1 MDAKCDWIDVGKVGH
16 FRGGRGEQLKSLSR
30 LRDSRP
36 VNSLF
41 ILQIVQESVQIPGSS
56 LYLTYQSSKVPGYS
70 SIVRMKLT
78 SDKIPSTLT
87 LVHVG
92 VEIEG
97 SLHVKTYEAD
107 PNIEH
112 TFAWNKR
119 NVYKQKVYGAAI
131 ARISIGYEHST
142 CEEIIWETQTA
153 KLQGFDVDISDIGSW
168 SLNIHHHYN
177 FNEGILQKGDG
188 STLHLKEYP
197 KVVRSVMGVKQSQ
210 RALNCRDKCNGVAK
224 DSKLLTPVALASG
237 PDGSLYVGDFNLV
250 RRIMT
255 DGNVI
260 TIAQLSATQVSYQY
274 YLCVSPADGHLYISD
289 PEKHQVFKILYLTNV
304 TDPSSNMEA
313 VVGSGQRCIP
323 GDDENCGDGGLAKNA
338 RLSHPKGITIS
349 ADRTMYIADGT
360 NIRAVDNRGI
370 IHTLIGHHG
379 HHNHWSPIPCKGAL
393 PASQVQLQWP
403 TNLALSPLDG
413 SLHFT
418 DDRLVLK
425 LTTDMKI
432 KVIAGNPLHCNVNA
446 TYDENALGT
455 VSAIAFSPIGD
466 LFIADS
472 DSRRVNLIR
481 VVDTSG
487 SSKIFAG
494 QPDSV

>member
-1 MDAKCDWIDVGKVGH
+1 MSG
-16 FRGGRGEQLKSLSR
+16 
-30 LRDSRP
+30 
-36 VNSLF
+36 
-41 ILQIVQESVQIPGSS
+41 
-56 LYLTYQSSKVPGYS
+56 YL
-70 SIVRMKLT
+70 SIVRMQLT
-78 SDKIPSTLT
+78 GPIIPPTLT

-177 FNEGILQKGDG
+177 FHEGILQKGDG
-188 STLHLKEYP
+188 STLHLREYSRI
-197 KVVRSVMGVKQSQ
+197 VRSVMGNGQQ
-210 RALNCRDKCNGVAK
+210 RALNCKDKCNGAAK
-224 DSKLLTPVALASG
+224 NSKLLTPVALASG

-250 RRIMT
+250 RKISP
-255 DGNVI
+255 DGNVV
-260 TIAQLSATQVSYQY
+260 TIAQLATTKVSYQY

-289 PEKHQVFKILYLTNV
+289 PEKHQVLKVLSLANV

-323 GDDENCGDGGLAKNA
+323 GDEQNCGDGGLAKNA

-360 NIRAVDNRGI
+360 NIRAVDNEGI
-370 IHTLIGHHG
+370 IHTLVGHHG

-393 PASQVQLQWP
+393 LSSQVQLQWP
-403 TNLALSPLDG
+403 TGLALNPLDG
-413 SLHFT
+413 SLHFI
-418 DDRLVLK
+418 DDRLVMK
-425 LTTDMKI
+425 LTADMKI
-432 KVIAGNPLHCNVNA
+432 KVVAGSPLHCTTKNSKNETMNEDAV
-446 TYDENALGT
+446 LGT
-455 VSAIAFSPIGD
+455 VLAMAFSPSGN
-466 LFIADS
+466 LFVADS

-481 VVDTSG
+481 VVDSSG
-487 SSKIFAG
+487 NMKIFAG
-494 QPDSV
+494 RQDGG

>member
-1 MDAKCDWIDVGKVGH
+1 MKKKL
-16 FRGGRGEQLKSLSR
+16 FSLPF
-30 LRDSRP
+30 LLCFQ
-36 VNSLF
+36 V
-41 ILQIVQESVQIPGSS
+41 VQESVQIPGSA

-70 SIVRMKLT
+70 SIVRIKLT
-78 SDKIPSTLT
+78 ADKIPSTLT

-142 CEEIIWETQTA
+142 CDDIVWETQTA
-153 KLQGFDVDISDIGSW
+153 KLQGFDVDISDIGGW
-168 SLNIHHHYN
+168 GLNIHHHYN

-188 STLHLKEYP
+188 ATLHFKEYP
-197 KVVRSVMGVKQSQ
+197 RVVRSVMGNGQQ
-210 RALNCRDKCNGVAK
+210 RPLNCKDKCNGVAK
-224 DSKLLTPVALASG
+224 ESKLLTPVALAAG

-250 RRIMT
+250 RRILI
-255 DGNVI
+255 DGNVV

-274 YLCVSPADGHLYISD
+274 YLSVSPADGHLYISD
-289 PEKHQVFKILYLTNV
+289 PEKHQVLKVLYLENV
-304 TDPSSNMEA
+304 SDPSSNMEA

-338 RLSHPKGITIS
+338 RLSHPKGITIA
-349 ADRTMYIADGT
+349 ADKTMYIADGT
-360 NIRAVDNRGI
+360 NIRAVDSRGI

-393 PASQVQLQWP
+393 IASQVQLQWP
-403 TNLALSPLDG
+403 TGLTLSPLDG
-413 SLHFT
+413 SLYFT

-425 LTTDMKI
+425 LTADMKI
-432 KVIAGNPLHCNVNA
+432 KVVAGTPLHCNTNA
-446 TYDENALGT
+446 TYDETALGT
-455 VSAIAFSPIGD
+455 VLAMAFSPSGD

-481 VVDTSG
+481 MVDASG

-494 QPDSV
+494 QPDAM